1 MTSALFLSVGD
12 GSGEATLRLVGDVH
26 AAHRSPMLDQVRTVI
41 GAGLDHLDGDAVER
55 IMTSFDLSVD
65 GEVGFA
71 SPIDVWQFLRRHEG
85 KPVRLVSGSI
95 ASPAASPDVSCPMS
109 GSEPRPWQTA
119 AGVAAWRRQQAEC
132 DVEPDDEPAHRPRL
146 ATCATVV
153 AAIVLLV
160 ALHLLSVDAPGL
172 AFAIGHR

>member
-1 MTSALFLSVGD
+1 MTSALFLCVGE
-12 GSGEATLRLVGDVH
+12 GSGEATLRLVDDVH

-41 GAGLDHLDGDAVER
+41 GEGHDRLDGDAIER
-55 IMTSFDLSVD
+55 IMMSFDLSSN
-65 GEVGFA
+65 GEVGLA

-95 ASPAASPDVSCPMS
+95 ARPAALPDISRPMS
-109 GSEPRPWQTA
+109 SSEPRPWQTA

-132 DVEPDDEPAHRPRL
+132 YVEPDDEPAHRPRL
-146 ATCATVV
+146 AICATAV
-153 AAIVLLV
+153 AAIVLVV
-160 ALHLLSVDAPGL
+160 ALHLLAVDAPGL